1 MAKLNKK
8 NTEDL
13 FSGLKYVDK
22 LLNEAAGVGN
32 PPKKLSFEEKMK
44 LKLKEGYEEA
54 ADLTE
59 GELDEYSELQP
70 NHISGGVGSVKKPHT
85 GKELDELDE
94 FNEFNDEEFFG
105 DEAEETDG
113 LFGDS
118 DFGDEIEDITK
129 FGKAAKYAANDM
141 ADEFEMDSEEEF
153 EPEEEEMDEE
163 FDFTEDIDL
172 MESLMESE
180 PGMDTPDDETIPS
193 DVEGATPIE
202 ATPTDEMPGE
212 ETAGDVDMTTDAGLG
227 TEDDVDMGA
236 DVEGGE
242 GEETSMGSPSMGGGA
257 GAPSPS
263 GMEEPAE
270 DMATSPV
277 NGGEDIDQLIAD
289 LVSSPEEAEQPA
301 VFGENAHKDLGFTNL
316 KDEDINSNKVKME
329 NKKKSVKEAE
339 IKMTKLGDVE
349 ITGNVK
355 GATTTGKV
363 ATHSGTGKRVDPKG
377 EEYTALG
384 DEDIKSNKVGKAA
397 EKATAPSQPKF
408 SALRKENVEKT
419 KALYT
424 LAEKVVTLEDE
435 VANLKFAK
443 FKLEKVNS
451 VLTLLPELKLATR
464 EKLVEKFDS
473 CKSYAETKKL
483 YAEVADMVK
492 DHKRGTINEAVLK
505 NQKSTKY
512 FTEDVDNDNSKTDS
526 ETARRNF
533 LMGVK
538 GFENGYGEF

>member
-435 VANLKFAK
+435 VANLKFVK

-512 FTEDVDNDNSKTDS
+512 FTEDVDNDNLKTDS

>member
-435 VANLKFAK
+435 VANLKFVK